1 MNGRAFSQNHFK
13 RGKSHDYHHHPLYSW
28 VIHNIILPAVM
39 YATKLSMLLAC
50 VGTNLS
56 YWTVMSSDIEAI
68 VQMYCMENCMSE
80 WKRGQTV
87 SEPARG
93 LRQKKKKKKR
103 KKCTL
108 GMNGRKFSD
117 NPHHHRWDWFLS
129 DYRWLESNECLL
141 WNSLQLR

>member
-1 MNGRAFSQNHFK
+1 
-13 RGKSHDYHHHPLYSW
+13 
-28 VIHNIILPAVM
+28 M

-93 LRQKKKKKKR
+93 LPQQQKKEKKMHIRDEWSKI
-103 KKCTL
+103 
-108 GMNGRKFSD
+108 F
-117 NPHHHRWDWFLS
+117 W
-129 DYRWLESNECLL
+129 
-141 WNSLQLR
+141 